1 MRLTPDMSADI
12 EIQKVEIDPLGCFRQ
27 SLKLVEG
34 QYWLLVGISALAML
48 IGGAVPIALIGPMMC
63 GAYLCFL
70 EKHRGGEVEFELL
83 FDGFDHFVPSLIATL
98 IMTGIT
104 LLAFIPALMVM
115 FAGLLATLLSFQ
127 ARGAE
132 AAAPAIVPI
141 GATSLL
147 LLGLIAL
154 LLVVSLFFIFAFP
167 LIVDRK
173 LSGPAALG
181 VSARAVARN
190 FGGLLGLML
199 INVVLGIAG
208 VLACY
213 VGTFFVLPISFGAMT
228 IAYRKLF
235 PPLAAGEPGEAEGAA
250 APAPLGPAESPS

>member
-1 MRLTPDMSADI
+1 MTDHA
-12 EIQKVEIDPLGCFRQ
+12 EIRKVEIDPVGCYRQ
-27 SLKLVEG
+27 ALELVQG
-34 QYWLLVGISALAML
+34 QYWLLAGVSALAML

-70 EKHRGGEVEFELL
+70 DRHRGAEVDFERL

-98 IMTGIT
+98 IMTGIS
-104 LLAFIPALMVM
+104 LVVLIPALMLM
-115 FAGLLATLLSFQ
+115 FAGLTASLIFFQ
-127 ARGAE
+127 ARGPE

-141 GATSLL
+141 GTTFLL
-147 LLGLIAL
+147 FLGLFAL
-154 LLVVSLFFIFAFP
+154 LLAVSLLFLFAFP

-173 LSGPAALG
+173 LSGPDALLL
-181 VSARAVARN
+181 SARAVVRN
-190 FGGLLGLML
+190 FWGLLGLML

-235 PPLAAGEPGEAEGAA
+235 PETATAGELAG
-250 APAPLGPAESPS
+250 